1 MVTSNQFSLTKFGPS
16 DHKAAPS
23 LAGGGSQPI
32 NALKKFNKTNWK
44 MFKFTKPFCRLS
56 IPTARLRIN

>member
-16 DHKAAPS
+16 DHEAAPS

-32 NALKKFNKTNWK
+32 NAFKKFKKKGPKAGPSTVIR
-44 MFKFTKPFCRLS
+44 MFRL
-56 IPTARLRIN
+56 LRWSRAAIG